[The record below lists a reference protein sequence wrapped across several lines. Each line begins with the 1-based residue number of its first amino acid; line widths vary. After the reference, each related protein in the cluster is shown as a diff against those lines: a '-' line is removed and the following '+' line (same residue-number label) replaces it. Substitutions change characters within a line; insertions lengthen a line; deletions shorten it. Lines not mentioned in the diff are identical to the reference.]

1 MSTYLVTAS
10 YTSSAMKGMIENP
23 HNREEAIKA
32 LLEKMDIILDRIY
45 FSATGHIFMV
55 ISGSDVNVGAM
66 ALVVGSTGSVEN
78 TSAIEVFSAEEQV
91 EWMKLARSTTGA
103 YKPANA

>member
-23 HNREEAIKA
+23 HNREETIKP

-91 EWMKLARSTTGA
+91 EWMKLAGSTTGA

>member
-1 MSTYLVTAS
+1 MSTYMVTAN

-23 HNREEAIKA
+23 HNREEAIRA
-32 LLEKMDIILDRIY
+32 LLEKMDISLDRIY
-45 FSATGHIFMV
+45 FSATGGIFMV
-55 ISGSDVNVGAM
+55 ITGSDANVGAM

-91 EWMKLARSTTGA
+91 EWMKRAGSTTGV
-103 YKPANA
+103 YKAANS